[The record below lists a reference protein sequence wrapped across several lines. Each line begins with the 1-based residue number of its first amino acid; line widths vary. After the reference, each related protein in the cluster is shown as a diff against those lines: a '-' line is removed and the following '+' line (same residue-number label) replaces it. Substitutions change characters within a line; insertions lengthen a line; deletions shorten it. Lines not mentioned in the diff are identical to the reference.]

1 MLGHLLLEVFL
12 NILYNLGHHICNIP
26 CLMYLDDV
34 PLLFL
39 IAQDIGLE
47 NGCDGDDL
55 ALEVLVKVII
65 VANVRN
71 LLLLLLHVVETV
83 F

>member
-1 MLGHLLLEVFL
+1 M
-12 NILYNLGHHICNIP
+12 N
-26 CLMYLDDV
+26 LDDV

-55 ALEVLVKVII
+55 ALEALVKVII